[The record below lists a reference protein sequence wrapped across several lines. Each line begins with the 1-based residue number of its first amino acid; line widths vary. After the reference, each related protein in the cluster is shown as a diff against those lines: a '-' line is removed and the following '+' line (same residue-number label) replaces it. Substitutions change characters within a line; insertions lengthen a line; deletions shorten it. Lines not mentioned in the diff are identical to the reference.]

1 MVCLPYLTNL
11 YSSGNVYMIT
21 EMYKFKKN
29 DIMVHVPDLQL
40 ESELNVLTM
49 VGTI

>member
-1 MVCLPYLTNL
+1 
-11 YSSGNVYMIT
+11 MIT
-21 EMYKFKKN
+21 EIYNIKKN
-29 DIMVHVPDLQL
+29 YTCIVVHVPDLQL